1 MMSKFKQILYLIPIA
16 GMMLACSNNATI
28 QTYYIDKSQSSD
40 FISLDLPT
48 NLFTVNATLTADE
61 KKTLN
66 NLKKL
71 NLLAFQVSEDN
82 QDTYFDEL
90 LAIQEILTNKKYSSL
105 VSYSQGSQKI
115 EFFAQE
121 NKEAIKEYIVFA
133 YDNKQGFVVVRV
145 LGNNLNP
152 NQMYALIK
160 LSDKLEMSALE
171 DFAKQID
178 LPNSF

>member
-1 MMSKFKQILYLIPIA
+1 MNTLKKIGILFPLIAICIS
-16 GMMLACSNNATI
+16 CSNEKSI
-28 QTYYIDKSQSSD
+28 QAYYVDKSEDTD

-48 NLFTVNATLTADE
+48 SLFTANADLTAEE
-61 KKTLN
+61 KKTLS

-71 NLLAFQVSEDN
+71 NLLAFQINDN
-82 QDTYFDEL
+82 NRLSYEKEL
-90 LAIQEILTNKKYSSL
+90 ITVQQILSDKKYSSL
-105 VSYSQGSQKI
+105 ISYSQGNQKI

-133 YDNKQGFVVVRV
+133 FDPKLGFMVARV

-152 NQMYALIK
+152 NHMYKMMK

-178 LPNSF
+178 LPNNL

>member
-1 MMSKFKQILYLIPIA
+1 MNNVKQMLYLIPLL
-16 GMMLACSNNATI
+16 GMMVACSNDATI

-40 FISLDLPT
+40 FISIDLPT
-48 NLFTVNATLTADE
+48 SLFTANADLTADE
-61 KKTLN
+61 RKTLD

-71 NLLAFQVSEDN
+71 NLLAFQVSEEN
-82 QDTYFDEL
+82 QDMYYDEL
-90 LAIQEILTNKKYSSL
+90 TTVQEILTNKKYSSL
-105 VSYSQGSQKI
+105 VTYNQGNQKI

-121 NKEAIKEYIVFA
+121 NKDAIKEYIVFA
-133 YDNKQGFVVVRV
+133 HDNKLGFMVARV
-145 LGNNLNP
+145 LGNNLDP
-152 NQMYALIK
+152 NHMYEMMK